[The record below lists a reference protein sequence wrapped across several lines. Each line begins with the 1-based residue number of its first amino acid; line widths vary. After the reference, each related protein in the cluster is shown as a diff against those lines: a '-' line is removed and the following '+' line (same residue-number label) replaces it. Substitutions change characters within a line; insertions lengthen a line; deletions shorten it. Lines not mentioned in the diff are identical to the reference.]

1 MLLAQSSSK
10 GPNMQ
15 VTTGTSNFGY
25 QAAKATSSATITKMS
40 TASNRANEDGGSG
53 DSSVVQ
59 DFLKYA
65 KMNPFD
71 RMRAGILKSMN
82 LTDADLA
89 KMPPDQRAAVEQ
101 KIKDAIEKLLEKK
114 DQQTGSLVDISA

>member
-1 MLLAQSSSK
+1 
-10 GPNMQ
+10 MQ
-15 VTTGTSNFGY
+15 VTTGISPFGY
-25 QAAKATSSATITKMS
+25 QAAKATSSAAGTKAQA
-40 TASNRANEDGGSG
+40 TAGSGLSQASEDGASG

-71 RMRAGILKSMN
+71 RMRASILKSMN

-89 KMPPDQRAAVEQ
+89 KMTPDQRAAVEQ
-101 KIKDAIEKLLEKK
+101 KIREAIEKELEKK
-114 DQQTGSLVDISA
+114 GQQPGSLVDQSA

>member
-1 MLLAQSSSK
+1 
-10 GPNMQ
+10 MQ
-15 VTTGTSNFGY
+15 ISTGTSLFGY
-25 QAAKATSSATITKMS
+25 QAAKATSSATATK
-40 TASNRANEDGGSG
+40 TPAASSRGIVQANEDGASS

-101 KIKDAIEKLLEKK
+101 KIKDAIEKQLEKK
-114 DQQTGSLVDISA
+114 QQQTGSLVDISA

>member
-1 MLLAQSSSK
+1 
-10 GPNMQ
+10 MQ
-15 VTTGTSNFGY
+15 ITTGSSNFGY
-25 QAAKATSSATITKMS
+25 QAAKATSSATVTKMS
-40 TASNRANEDGGSG
+40 TASSRGIGQANEDGGPG

-101 KIKDAIEKLLEKK
+101 KIKDAIEKQLEKK
-114 DQQTGSLVDISA
+114 QPQTGSLVDQSA

>member
-1 MLLAQSSSK
+1 
-10 GPNMQ
+10 MQ
-15 VTTGTSNFGY
+15 VTTGSSPFGY
-25 QAAKATSSATITKMS
+25 QAAKTTSSTTK
-40 TASNRANEDGGSG
+40 TPAASNGGSVQAGG
-53 DSSVVQ
+53 DGNSDDGSAVA

-89 KMPPDQRAAVEQ
+89 KMTPDQRAAVEQ
-101 KIKDAIEKLLEKK
+101 KIRDAIENQLEKK
-114 DQQTGSLVDISA
+114 DQQAGSLVDLSA